1 MSSKCKKTFVQNV
14 NTDLPPFDS
23 KSEGGGCIAG
33 NWSIG
38 IIHICTTPTPQHLPL
53 KSIEKTIKNINK
65 NQKIWEKLKI
75 WVFVWNL
82 LSSGGGRAFVSKETC
97 KL

>member
-23 KSEGGGCIAG
+23 KSEACACIAG
-33 NWSIG
+33 NWSNG

-53 KSIEKTIKNINK
+53 KSIETTIKNINK

-75 WVFVWNL
+75 WVFVVESIVQW
-82 LSSGGGRAFVSKETC
+82 
-97 KL
+97 